1 MTVFIKHVTHVASRL
16 YGFAIS
22 EGLDVP
28 PTGPWA
34 VREWET
40 TGPDAVI

>member
-1 MTVFIKHVTHVASRL
+1 MLYLVCMTL
-16 YGFAIS
+16 AIS

-40 TGPDAVI
+40 TWPDAVI